1 MGKDIVTVKLTLG
14 LPSQFMPIPA
24 MGLNYGGANHFC
36 LGKLVLV
43 VVFFSILIIAAGS
56 RFGSMT
62 SFKLIAL
69 ILWNPKKAIYS
80 SRYTIHL
87 REGTFFYWGRSFGG
101 EGP

>member
-1 MGKDIVTVKLTLG
+1 MHVGLEEHGNFSKFGVVALWEKTLDCVTVKLTLG
-14 LPSQFMPIPA
+14 LPSQFMPVPA

-62 SFKLIAL
+62 SFKLIAFL
-69 ILWNPKKAIYS
+69 EPEKGYLF
-80 SRYTIHL
+80 L
-87 REGTFFYWGRSFGG
+87 
-101 EGP
+101 

>member
-1 MGKDIVTVKLTLG
+1 MVHARRVGRTWELFQVWSSSNMGKDIVTVKLTLG
-14 LPSQFMPIPA
+14 LPSQFMPVPA

-62 SFKLIAL
+62 SFKLIAFVEPEKGYL
-69 ILWNPKKAIYS
+69 FL
-80 SRYTIHL
+80 
-87 REGTFFYWGRSFGG
+87 
-101 EGP
+101 